1 MLKIIKF
8 LFLAISLTSFQIVY
22 AQGYDEERINLAMF
36 IERMYNNEPFE
47 GCRIVD
53 DYDNSYMLAVV
64 TLDPTKYQNKMAMNR
79 VAQVKSQRTAGE
91 FFNGSQSYT
100 EMVIKTPKS
109 DEKGGDPSL
118 VETMEIIRV
127 NSIGYVKQMQLLS
140 SFDGEDNTKVFVYY
154 KKVDKNNPQ
163 QSGLLI

>member
-109 DEKGGDPSL
+109 EEKGGDPSL
-118 VETMEIIRV
+118 VETMEIIKV
-127 NSIGYVKQMQLLS
+127 NSIGYVKQMQLLT
-140 SFDGEDNTKVFVYY
+140 SFDGEDGTKVFVYY
-154 KKVDKNNPQ
+154 KMVDKTNPKQ
-163 QSGLLI
+163 